1 MKHEL
6 TTEQT
11 RLLRDTSVI
20 SPNEIAYV
28 MGDLLVIENVVTGQ
42 KRTQPHALVE
52 TVLGRNNRRLLKD

>member
-42 KRTQPHALVE
+42 KRTQSHALVE